1 MQDILPLDVHVWQH
15 IESAA
20 RGAFST
26 YGYSEIRTPILEY
39 TGVFARG
46 IGEGTDIVEK
56 EMYTFQD
63 KGERSVTMRPEGT
76 ASVVRA
82 VIERN
87 LLNEMPTPLKLFY
100 MGPMFRYERP
110 QKGRQRQ
117 FHQIGVEAFG
127 EKGPAIDAETI
138 AMLMGLLGRVGLKSV
153 DLQINSIGCPGCRPD
168 FRRAL
173 IDFFSAKSEG
183 LCPDC
188 QRRLGSNPLRVL
200 DCKVPRCIELKKGA
214 PSVLDHLC
222 GDCDVHFK
230 GLRQHLDDLKIAY
243 KINPEMVRGLDY
255 YVRTTF
261 EVTSN
266 DLGAQSAVAA
276 GGRYDLLV
284 KEFGGP
290 DTPALGFALGME
302 RLVMLLRDGAA
313 QQPTPDAFIAT
324 IGEAALREGMKLA
337 EALRAEGLWI
347 EVGHSGSMKNQMRR
361 ADRLKARYAVV
372 IGDDELAKGEANC
385 KELSTGQS
393 RLVPFKALSKEIS
406 GS

>member
-1 MQDILPLDVHVWQH
+1 MQDVLPLDVHVWQR
-15 IESAA
+15 IESTA
-20 RGAFST
+20 RSMFST
-26 YGYSEIRTPILEY
+26 YGYTEIRTPILEY

-56 EMYTFQD
+56 EMYTFED
-63 KGERSVTMRPEGT
+63 KGSRSVTMRPEGT

-82 VIERN
+82 LIERN
-87 LLNEMPTPLKLFY
+87 LLNEMPSPQKLFY

-127 EKGPAIDAETI
+127 ELGPAIDAETI
-138 AMLMGLLGRVGLKSV
+138 AMLMGLLGSVGLRSV
-153 DLQINSIGCPGCRPD
+153 ELQVNSIGCPKCRPD

-173 IDFFSAKSEG
+173 IDFFSARSEG

-188 QRRLGSNPLRVL
+188 QRRLGTNPLRVL
-200 DCKVPRCIELKKGA
+200 DCKVPRCIALKKGA

-222 GDCDVHFK
+222 ADCSAHFE
-230 GLRQHLDDLKIAY
+230 GLKTHLADLNIDY

-266 DLGAQSAVAA
+266 DLGSQSAVAA

-290 DTPALGFALGME
+290 DTPALGFAVGME
-302 RLVMLLRDGAA
+302 RLVMLTRDASGP
-313 QQPTPDAFIAT
+313 QSEPDAFIAT
-324 IGEAALREGMKLA
+324 IGDAALREGMKIA
-337 EALRAEGLWI
+337 EKLRADGLWV
-347 EVGHSGSMKNQMRR
+347 EVGHSGSMKSQMRR
-361 ADRLKARYAVV
+361 ADRLKARYAIV

-393 RLVPFKALSKEIS
+393 SPVSFNSLSKAIA
-406 GS
+406 GR